1 MGLLAGG
8 FLLKRRTWRD
18 SLISLLKETGRGGNT
33 PERFPP
39 LASLGSASSR
49 GGPSGMPAALATPPA
64 VGSPVSASQFAHSSQ
79 IRFHLSIEESGEASS
94 PAHATSSSLSPPRRS
109 LERVTYVV
117 PRPDTTCAPQELPPP
132 RHSAPGLPLLT
143 PGPAPPHSLGMDPP
157 ETLGEE
163 APFLPGCLP
172 PMRAR

>member
-49 GGPSGMPAALATPPA
+49 GGPSGMPAALATPPK
-64 VGSPVSASQFAHSSQ
+64 SPVSASAPKASK
-79 IRFHLSIEESGEASS
+79 IRFLLSGEASS

-143 PGPAPPHSLGMDPP
+143 PGPAPPHSVGMDPP